1 MPADRRCPTR
11 TTMLGRLRVPVR
23 RAPPTAGRRDTTMRC
38 SRTHVLDG
46 CLSQNDP
53 VRMYESCTVTRY
65 PTRNVGP
72 GSRASTSTAPPWW
85 GNENHGLTL
94 RVCPCSAHERTPATT
109 FTQRTPVTRRIN
121 SIQPIDSST
130 RTHSQ
135 CAHVLFVED
144 RVQTCFTAG
153 CAEQRTP
160 VELVDSPSGAQQN
173 NAREA
178 PCHRSLSPKA
188 AAPLP

>member
-1 MPADRRCPTR
+1 MPV
-11 TTMLGRLRVPVR
+11 L
-23 RAPPTAGRRDTTMRC
+23 C
-38 SRTHVLDG
+38 SRTH
-46 CLSQNDP
+46 
-53 VRMYESCTVTRY
+53 
-65 PTRNVGP
+65 P
-72 GSRASTSTAPPWW
+72 GNNIHAADT
-85 GNENHGLTL
+85 
-94 RVCPCSAHERTPATT
+94 
-109 FTQRTPVTRRIN
+109 VTRRIN

-178 PCHRSLSPKA
+178 PCHQSLSPKA

>member
-1 MPADRRCPTR
+1 MISRLIQATTQYVCTNHAPWHITRRGT
-11 TTMLGRLRVPVR
+11 L
-23 RAPPTAGRRDTTMRC
+23 
-38 SRTHVLDG
+38 
-46 CLSQNDP
+46 
-53 VRMYESCTVTRY
+53 
-65 PTRNVGP
+65 GP
-72 GSRASTSTAPPWW
+72 GSRASTSTPPPWW

-109 FTQRTPVTRRIN
+109 FTQRTPSPDESIRSNQLIPPQERIVN
-121 SIQPIDSST
+121 AHTSFSS
-130 RTHSQ
+130 RTK
-135 CAHVLFVED
+135 D